1 MCLAIPAKVIE
12 KKGSTANVDFG
23 GGVTREVNISLVE
36 ADKGEYVIV
45 HAGFAIQKID
55 ENEAKRTLELWNE
68 MLSVE
73 GSVS

>member
-23 GGVTREVNISLVE
+23 DGVTREVNISLVE

-45 HAGFAIQKID
+45 HAGFAIQKMD

-68 MLSVE
+68 MLSAE

>member
-23 GGVTREVNISLVE
+23 DGVTREVNISLVE

-55 ENEAKRTLELWNE
+55 EKEAKRTLELWDEILN
-68 MLSVE
+68 VE